1 MRSARTLR
9 AQHVRA
15 AALLLL
21 LGFAIAAPASGRPTD
36 GGGGSTSERPFVSG
50 QLIVGFKDGVSLA
63 QQRQALGP
71 HSGEIRRRF
80 GRIDGVLAS
89 VPPARLESA
98 VQALER
104 DPRVEYAEP
113 NFVLRASN
121 HGDPGDPDFHQL
133 WGLHNFGQPV
143 AGVAGLPDADIDAL
157 EAWHVSQGSSNVV
170 VGVIDSGV
178 DYAHPDLAQ
187 QMWTN
192 PGESCAGCATNG
204 LDDDSNGYVDDW
216 RGWDFAGNDN
226 DPMDDNG
233 HGTHVAGTIGA
244 RQDAHGVV
252 GVNWRVRLMPL
263 KFIGANGE
271 GTAADAVRAILYAAA
286 NGAHVTNNSYGGDGF
301 SEAMLDAI
309 RTSDAAGS
317 LFVAAA
323 GNDFSDNDETPMYPA
338 GYEVPNVVSVAASD
352 QADRRAWFSN
362 YGGESVDL
370 AAPGVSIYSTW
381 PGGGYQH
388 SDGTSMAAPHV
399 AGAAALAKA
408 RFPSAS
414 GVGLKSLLLRSTD
427 GAPLQDVVRTGGRLN
442 VNTAVRCSDRAR
454 VWLESPADGF
464 EARAGDALPIRLLAT
479 RCAEAAGVTAEV
491 TVNGLPIELTARGD
505 GLYTGTYTPPA
516 AAGLTVRA
524 TANAGGDE
532 DVQQTTGMAVQFQG
546 IEPGG
551 PPVTVTTTSPGE
563 NALLSFWVRGGQRIA
578 LKVSDVSIG
587 SSPCCSARVSLWE
600 QGNQWKWGPVSFGR
614 NGGFMDTQTM
624 PQANF
629 VHILVD
635 PQGSDV
641 GSLTLTLYDVP
652 PDATASISPGGPPV
666 TVTTGP
672 VPGQNA
678 LLSFSGL
685 AGQRVSLKVSGVTI
699 GSSPCCS
706 ARVSFPGLGAPVLFG
721 RNGVFVDTKVLPAD
735 GTYTVLVDPSG
746 MDLGSATVT
755 LYDVPPDA
763 VAAATPG
770 GSPVT
775 VSAGSVPGQNAVV
788 QFWGSAGQR
797 LAVKASGVTIGSS
810 TCCSFKLGIQGLGQ
824 PVTLGRN
831 GGLLDTVELL
841 ESRLYS
847 VLVDPLGMD
856 SGSATLTL
864 YDVPPDVTGSVA
876 PGGAPLTVST
886 GSLGQN
892 AAVSFAGVAGQ
903 RVSLRLSG
911 VTMGTST
918 CCSAR
923 VSIEKPDGST
933 LATPTLFG
941 TNGGFVDAKT
951 LPVTGTYTILVDPS
965 GADVGSATLQLFEV
979 PPDLTGSLSIGG
991 PPVTLLF
998 GTPGQ
1003 NAVLTFTG
1011 TAGRRVTLRAT
1022 GVTIGPSTCCS
1033 TSLLIR
1039 KPDGLPLASGLAGT
1053 NGGTLSPTLPVTGT
1067 YTLVVDPQAAGT
1079 GSITLTA
1086 S

>member
-1 MRSARTLR
+1 M
-9 AQHVRA
+9 RA
-15 AALLLL
+15 ATLLLL
-21 LGFAIAAPASGRPTD
+21 LGFAFAAPASGRLTD
-36 GGGGSTSERPFVSG
+36 GGGGSAAERPFVSG
-50 QLIVGFKDGVSLA
+50 QLIVGFKDGVSLT
-63 QQRQALGP
+63 QQRRVLGP
-71 HSGEIRRRF
+71 HSGKIKRRF

-89 VPPARLESA
+89 VPPAR
-98 VQALER
+98 VQDAAEALER
-104 DPRVEYAEP
+104 DPRVEYTEP

-143 AGVAGLPDADIDAL
+143 SGVAGIPDADIDAL
-157 EAWHVSQGSSNVV
+157 EAWHVTQGSSNVV

-178 DYAHPDLAQ
+178 DYTHADLAGQ
-187 QMWTN
+187 IWTN
-192 PGESCAGCATNG
+192 PGESCAGCSTNG
-204 LDDDSNGYVDDW
+204 VDDDGNGYVDDW

-244 RQDAHGVV
+244 RQNAAGVV
-252 GVNWRVRLMPL
+252 GVAWRVRLMPL

-286 NGAHVTNNSYGGDGF
+286 NGAHITNNSYGGDGF

-323 GNDFSDNDETPMYPA
+323 GNDFSDNDETPVYPA
-338 GYEVPNVVSVAASD
+338 GYDVPNVLSVAASD
-352 QADRRAWFSN
+352 QFDRRAWFSN
-362 YGGESVDL
+362 YGGSSVDL
-370 AAPGVSIYSTW
+370 AAPGMSIYSTW
-381 PGGGYQH
+381 PGGGYRH

-408 RFPSAS
+408 RFPDAT
-414 GVGLKSLLLRSTD
+414 GVGLKSLLLRSVD
-427 GAPLQDVVRTGGRLN
+427 GAPLVDLVRTEGRLN
-442 VNTAVRCSDRAR
+442 ANTAVRCNESPK
-454 VWLESPADGF
+454 VWIESPADGF
-464 EARAGDALPIRLLAT
+464 EARSDEPLLMKVLASRCGLPS
-479 RCAEAAGVTAEV
+479 GVSVEV
-491 TVNGLPIELTARGD
+491 KSNGLPIELTPRGD
-505 GLYTGTYTPPA
+505 GLWTGSRTPLGA
-516 AAGLTVRA
+516 FAMTITA
-524 TANAGGDE
+524 TAQVGGE
-532 DVQQTTGMAVQFQG
+532 ESTHQVSGTVVQHQG

-563 NALLSFWVRGGQRIA
+563 DAMLSFRGIGGRRIF
-578 LKVSDVSIG
+578 LEVSDVNIG
-587 SSPCCSARVSLWE
+587 TSPCCSVRISARE
-600 QGNQWKWGPVSFGR
+600 QGNQWKWGPTSFGR
-614 NGGFMDTQTM
+614 NGGFMDTQTL
-624 PQANF
+624 PQTNYYN
-629 VHILVD
+629 IIVD
-635 PQGSDV
+635 PQGSDF
-641 GSLTLTLYDVP
+641 GSLKLTLHDVP
-652 PDATASISPGGPPV
+652 PDATAAISPGGPPV

-685 AGQRVSLKVSGVTI
+685 AGQRVSLRVTGSTI

-735 GTYTVLVDPSG
+735 GAYSVLVDPNG
-746 MDLGSATVT
+746 MELGSVT
-755 LYDVPPDA
+755 LQLFDVPPDA
-763 VAAATPG
+763 VAAAAPG

-775 VSAGSVPGQNAVV
+775 VSAGSIPGQNAVV
-788 QFWGSAGQR
+788 QFWGTAGQR
-797 LAVKASGVTIGSS
+797 VAVRASGVTIGSS
-810 TCCSFKLGIQGLGQ
+810 TCCSFKLGIQGLGT

-831 GGLLDTVELL
+831 GGLLDAVELP

-847 VLVDPLGMD
+847 ALVDPLGMD
-856 SGSATLTL
+856 SGSATLQI
-864 YDVPPDVTGSVA
+864 YDVPPDVTGSIA
-876 PGGAPLTVST
+876 PGGAPVTVST
-886 GSLGQN
+886 GALGQN

-923 VSIEKPDGST
+923 VSIEKPDGSL
-933 LATPTLFG
+933 LATQTLFG
-941 TNGGFVDAKT
+941 TNGGFVDTKT
-951 LPVTGTYTILVDPS
+951 LPVSGTYTIMVDPQ
-965 GADVGSATLQLFEV
+965 GAEIGSATLQLFEV
-979 PPDLTGSLSIGG
+979 PPDLTGSLTTGG
-991 PPVTLLF
+991 PPVSLSF

-1003 NAVLTFTG
+1003 NAVLTFAG

-1022 GVTIGPSTCCS
+1022 GVTIGPSPCCS
-1033 TSLLIR
+1033 TSLLVR

-1053 NGGTLSPTLPVTGT
+1053 NGGTLSPTLPVSGT
-1067 YTLVVDPQAAGT
+1067 YALVVDPQAAGT
-1079 GSITLTA
+1079 GSVTL
-1086 S
+1086 SLS

>member
-1 MRSARTLR
+1 MRSARSLR
-9 AQHVRA
+9 AQHVRV

-21 LGFAIAAPASGRPTD
+21 GFTLAAPAAGRPTD
-36 GGGGSTSERPFVSG
+36 GGGGSTNERPFVAG

-71 HSGEIRRRF
+71 HSGKIRRRF

-89 VPPARLESA
+89 VPPARLQEA

-104 DPRVEYAEP
+104 DRRVEYAEP

-143 AGVAGLPDADIDAL
+143 AGVAGLPDADVDAL
-157 EAWHVSQGSSNVV
+157 EAWHVTQGSSNVV
-170 VGVIDSGV
+170 LGVIDSGV
-178 DYAHPDLAQ
+178 DYTHPDLVG

-204 LDDDSNGYVDDW
+204 VDDDGNGYVDDW

-252 GVNWRVRLMPL
+252 GVAWRVRLMPL
-263 KFIGANGE
+263 KFIRANGE

-286 NGAHVTNNSYGGDGF
+286 NGAHITNNSYGGDGF

-323 GNDFSDNDETPMYPA
+323 GNDFSDNDEAPVYPA
-338 GYEVPNVVSVAASD
+338 DYDVPNVLSVAASD
-352 QADRRAWFSN
+352 PFDRRAWFSN
-362 YGGESVDL
+362 YGGSSVDL

-381 PGGGYQH
+381 PGGGYRH

-408 RFPSAS
+408 RFPAAT
-414 GVGLKSLLLRSTD
+414 GVGLKSLVLRSVD
-427 GAPLQDVVRTGGRLN
+427 GAPLADLVRTEGRLN
-442 VNTAVRCSDRAR
+442 VNTAVRCNESPK

-464 EARAGDALPIRLLAT
+464 EHRAGEPMEIRVLASSCGVPSGVSVRVDA
-479 RCAEAAGVTAEV
+479 
-491 TVNGLPIELTARGD
+491 NGLPIELTPRGD
-505 GLYTGTYTPPA
+505 GLWTGTWTPLA
-516 AAGLTVRA
+516 AVHETISAYAEVT
-524 TANAGGDE
+524 GGEE
-532 DVQQTTGMAVQFQG
+532 DVQRSSGTVVQYQG

-563 NALLSFWVRGGQRIA
+563 NALLSFWARGGQRIA
-578 LKVSDVSIG
+578 LKVSDVNVG
-587 SSPCCSARVSLWE
+587 TSPCCSVRISMWE
-600 QGNQWKWGPVSFGR
+600 QGNQWKWGPGSFGR
-614 NGGFMDTQTM
+614 NGGFVDTQTM
-624 PQANF
+624 PQSNF

-635 PQGSDV
+635 PQGSDF

-666 TVTTGP
+666 TATTGP

-685 AGQRVSLKVSGVTI
+685 AGQRVSLRLTGVTI
-699 GSSPCCS
+699 GSSTCCS
-706 ARVSFPGLGAPVLFG
+706 ARVSLPGLGAPVLFG

-735 GTYTVLVDPSG
+735 GTYTVLVDPIG
-746 MDLGSATVT
+746 MDLGSATLQ

-763 VAAATPG
+763 VAAAAPG

-788 QFWGSAGQR
+788 QFWGEASQR
-797 LAVKASGVTIGSS
+797 VAVRASGVTIGSS

-831 GGLLDTVELL
+831 GGLLDAVELP

-856 SGSATLTL
+856 SGSATLQL
-864 YDVPPDVTGSVA
+864 YDVPPDVKGSIA

-886 GSLGQN
+886 GSVGQN

-923 VSIEKPDGST
+923 VSIEKPDGSL

-941 TNGGFVDAKT
+941 TNGGFVDTKT
-951 LPVTGTYTILVDPS
+951 LPVSGTYTILVDPQ
-965 GADVGSATLQLFEV
+965 GADVGSVTLQLYEV
-979 PPDLTGSLSIGG
+979 PPDLAGSLSIGG
-991 PPVTLLF
+991 PPVTLSF

-1003 NAVLTFTG
+1003 NAVLSFAG
-1011 TAGRRVTLRAT
+1011 TVGRRVTLRAT

-1079 GSITLTA
+1079 GSITLTL